1 MEQTIELQTRPDALK
16 RRRHSR
22 YTGESP
28 VLLKITPNGEVL
40 KGWVRNASLGGMSVE
55 ITENPQA
62 LKLGDEVDVTWD
74 LPLVLDGD
82 GGPPSCTLPGTIVRR
97 ELVPGRLSTIQGIRF
112 LRTIPEVRKESRRG
126 LSKALIACALLIVAS
141 CILALKARNAAFFWY
156 RPMLQIYSIAAATYI
171 LSRALLSLFYKE
183 PKDRGLMLPVS
194 IIITAKNEEA
204 HIAETV
210 HRCFKSN
217 YPRDL
222 MELIV
227 IDDGSD
233 DKTWDV
239 LTRLRPEY
247 PEMKLI
253 QFEKNKGKRH
263 AMAAGAEQAKGDI
276 LIYVDSDSYVDAE
289 GIYKIV
295 QPFANPKVG
304 AVSGHILAVVEPHNT
319 ISKME
324 SVRYY
329 VAHRLMKAV
338 ESIYGA
344 VTCCPGAFSAYRRS
358 AVMDVLE
365 PWLNQTFLGAQATFG
380 DDRSLTNHI
389 LKRYRVLYHSGAIC
403 ETYVPDTWHKFFRQ
417 QLRWKKSWARETTVA
432 ARLMWKKHPVAAIS
446 YYISVLLT
454 ILSPLVAL
462 NALLL
467 PLHTSLGPWHYLAG
481 VFLVYLFMCLMFLYY
496 RGERHWLYGM
506 VFAFLY
512 IFVLSFQNYY
522 AFFTVRR
529 NHWGTR

>member
-1 MEQTIELQTRPDALK
+1 MGQIEQLQTPPDALR
-16 RRRHSR
+16 RRRHVR
-22 YTGESP
+22 YAGEAP
-28 VLLKITPNGEVL
+28 VLLKTANGGVTL
-40 KGWVRNASLGGMSVE
+40 KGWVKDASAGGMSLE
-55 ITENPQA
+55 LDENQQT
-62 LKLGDEVDVTWD
+62 LQLGDEVDVTWD
-74 LPLVLDGD
+74 LPLILDGD
-82 GGPPSCTLPGTIVRR
+82 GGPPTCTLPGTIVRR
-97 ELVPGRLSTIQGIRF
+97 EVLPGRLTTLQAIRF
-112 LRTIPEVRKESRRG
+112 LRTIPEVRKESSRWF
-126 LSKALIACALLIVAS
+126 SKTLIACALLIIAG

-156 RPMLQIYSIAAATYI
+156 RPMLQIYSIAAAAYI
-171 LSRALLSLFYKE
+171 LSRALLSLFYRQ
-183 PKDRGLMLPVS
+183 PKDQGLFVPVS
-194 IIITAKNEEA
+194 IIITAKNEET

-222 MELIV
+222 MELVV

-239 LTRLRPEY
+239 LTGLKPQY
-247 PEMKLI
+247 PQMKLI
-253 QFEKNKGKRH
+253 KFEKNKGKRH
-263 AMAAGAEQAKGDI
+263 AMAAGAADAAGEI
-276 LIYVDSDSYVDAE
+276 LIYVDSDSYVDPE

-295 QPFANPKVG
+295 QPFAEPKVG
-304 AVSGHILAVVEPHNT
+304 AVSGHILAIVEKNNT

-338 ESIYGA
+338 ESMYGA

-358 AVMDVLE
+358 AVLE
-365 PWLNQTFLGAQATFG
+365 VIDPWLHQTFLGTEATFG
-380 DDRSLTNHI
+380 DDRSLTNYI

-446 YYISVLLT
+446 YYISVALT
-454 ILSPLVAL
+454 VLSPLVAL

-467 PLHTSLGPWHYLAG
+467 PLHTSFGPWHYLGG

-496 RGERHWLYGM
+496 RGERHWFYGM
-506 VFAFLY
+506 LFAFLY
-512 IFVLSFQNYY
+512 IFILSFQNYY
-522 AFFTVRR
+522 AFMTVRR